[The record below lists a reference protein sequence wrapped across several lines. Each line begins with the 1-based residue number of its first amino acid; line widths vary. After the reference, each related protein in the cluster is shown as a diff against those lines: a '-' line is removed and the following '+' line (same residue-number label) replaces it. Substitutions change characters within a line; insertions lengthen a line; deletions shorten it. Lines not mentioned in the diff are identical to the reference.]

1 MSQHGATS
9 TTIADP
15 FRFAADGRRI
25 DGEVDVA
32 KLERLA
38 DNLADTA
45 GVLRYGIEGS
55 LDEERRPRLRLNVS
69 GGLVLRC
76 QRCLGGLAWP
86 VDIGVTLQPVRKG
99 DEIPDEELEDDEI
112 DALEVGADLDVDAL
126 VEDEVL
132 LALPIAPRH
141 DDCQPPRPEG
151 GVEKE
156 SPFAK
161 LAALRGG
168 GNKA

>member
-9 TTIADP
+9 TVIADP

-25 DGEVDVA
+25 DAEVDVS

-38 DNLADTA
+38 DSLADTA
-45 GVLRYGIEGS
+45 GALRFSIEGS
-55 LDEERRPRLRLNVS
+55 LDDEQLPRLHLSVS

-86 VDIGVTLQPVRKG
+86 VEIEVSLQPVRKG
-99 DEIPDEELEDDEI
+99 EVIPDDELEDDEI
-112 DALEVGADLDVDAL
+112 DALEVGGDLDVVAL

-141 DDCQPPRPEG
+141 DDCQPPRPDG

-161 LAALRGG
+161 LAALRGA

>member
-15 FRFAADGRRI
+15 FRFAAEGRRI
-25 DGEVDVA
+25 DAEVEVA

-38 DNLADTA
+38 DSLADVA
-45 GVLRYGIEGS
+45 GALRFSIEGS
-55 LDEERRPRLRLNVS
+55 LDDERRSRLRLVV
-69 GGLVLRC
+69 GGVLTLRC
-76 QRCLGGLAWP
+76 QRCLGGLEWP
-86 VDIGVTLQPVRKG
+86 VGIEVMLQPVRAG
-99 DEIPDEELEDDEI
+99 EEIPDEELEDDEI
-112 DALEVGADLDVDAL
+112 DALEVGNDLDVIAL

-141 DDCQPPRPEG
+141 DDCQPPRPDG
-151 GVEKE
+151 GVQKE
-156 SPFAK
+156 SPFAG

-168 GNKA
+168 GKKA